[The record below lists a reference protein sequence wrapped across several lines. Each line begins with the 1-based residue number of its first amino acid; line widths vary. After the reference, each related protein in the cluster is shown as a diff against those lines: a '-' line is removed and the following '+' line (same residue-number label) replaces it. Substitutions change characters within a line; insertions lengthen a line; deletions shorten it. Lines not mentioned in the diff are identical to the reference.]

1 MSSEL
6 SDDITVQVTRRGKNE
21 VEIRIRGETY
31 TIVDP
36 LVSMLHRMGVE
47 FAGYDVP
54 HPLVEES
61 ILFVRTG
68 EGDPLKVVKE
78 AIDKLEE
85 EYKELS
91 ESLKRELERISR

>member
-1 MSSEL
+1 MSSEP
-6 SDDITVQVTRRGKNE
+6 SDDITVQVTRRGENE

-31 TIVDP
+31 TIIDP

-61 ILFVRTG
+61 VLFVRTR
-68 EGDPLKVVKE
+68 EGDPVEVVRE
-78 AIDKLEE
+78 AIVRLEE
-85 EYKELS
+85 EYRELS
-91 ESLKRELERISR
+91 ESLKRELKRISR